1 MSQLG
6 LHVRS
11 ADLSEWDRVLE
22 AIRHPGQEVT
32 IAMIGKYVALTEAY
46 KSLNEALF
54 HAGIHTKSKVNIR
67 FIDSEDLEPRNVVL
81 EKMIGQVDGILVPGG
96 FGERGIE
103 GKIRAIQYARERKI
117 PFLGICLGMQ
127 LAVIE
132 YARDVLGLETAT
144 STEFDAKTE
153 TPIIGLITEWLT
165 QKGEKEARSKA
176 SELGGTMRLGAQI
189 THLEKDTLA
198 QRIYHSDT
206 IYERHRHRYE
216 VNNHYLE
223 PLEKAGLKVSGKS
236 RDKRLVEMVEILSHP
251 WFVACQFHPEF
262 TSTPRDGHPLFEGFI
277 KACLSH
283 RDNS

>member
-223 PLEKAGLKVSGKS
+223 PLEKAEVTNWK
-236 RDKRLVEMVEILSHP
+236 
-251 WFVACQFHPEF
+251 Q
-262 TSTPRDGHPLFEGFI
+262 
-277 KACLSH
+277 
-283 RDNS
+283 